1 MPKLTDYKVLV
12 FDVYGTLIVSF
23 PNSLLMFLQRHR
35 QDWEH
40 GLYSALRPLLDKYSA
55 SASWGRRE
63 ALKAFGSVEMDLQAQ
78 YPDMLY
84 SDLLANAHKEIEK
97 RLKALSEANNAE
109 ESNTGLVTST
119 DNATTSAAAG
129 TVDVD
134 DRHKTFARSIKD
146 WTAFPDSSRALHSLA
161 DHFQLVVLSNVDHD
175 SFKYGHARL
184 SEGNGV
190 ELTPKKLEL
199 YSYPENN
206 PNNHWF
212 PRSAPDDNKS
222 PFTLVLTAQDVKAYK
237 PSTVGMRAVLRC
249 ASSDPRLLGEEG
261 KSPDEIKEKV
271 LIVAQSLLHD
281 HEMAGELGMASVWI
295 DRQEAVMCKD
305 IPDGTK
311 QKWTWRFETL
321 AQLVEAVKE
330 ELGS

>member
-1 MPKLTDYKVLV
+1 
-12 FDVYGTLIVSF
+12 
-23 PNSLLMFLQRHR
+23 
-35 QDWEH
+35 
-40 GLYSALRPLLDKYSA
+40 
-55 SASWGRRE
+55 
-63 ALKAFGSVEMDLQAQ
+63 MDLQAQ
-78 YPDMLY
+78 HPDMLY

-97 RLKALSEANNAE
+97 RLKALSNNAE
-109 ESNTGLVTST
+109 DSNTAPAS
-119 DNATTSAAAG
+119 TSATAG

-134 DRHKTFARSIKD
+134 DRHTAFAKSIID
-146 WTAFPDSSRALHSLA
+146 WKAFPDSSEALHSLA
-161 DHFQLVVLSNVDHD
+161 EHFQLVVLSNVDHD

-190 ELTPKKLEL
+190 KLTPKKLEL
-199 YSYPENN
+199 YSYPKNN
-206 PNNHWF
+206 PNNYWF

-249 ASSDPRLLGEEG
+249 TCSDPRLLGEEG
-261 KSPDEIKEKV
+261 KSPDEVKEKV

-281 HEMAGELGMASVWI
+281 HAMAGELGMASVWI
-295 DRQEAVMCKD
+295 DRQDAVMCKD
-305 IPDGTK
+305 IPEGTE

-321 AQLVEAVKE
+321 AQLVQAIKK